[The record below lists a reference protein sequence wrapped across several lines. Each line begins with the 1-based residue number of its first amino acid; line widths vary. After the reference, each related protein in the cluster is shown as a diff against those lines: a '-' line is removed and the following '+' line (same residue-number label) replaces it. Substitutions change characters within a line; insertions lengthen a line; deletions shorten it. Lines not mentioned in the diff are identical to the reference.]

1 MIRIAFLLI
10 AALLAG
16 CAEAIFS
23 LDSHRTHNAYTEASL
38 EEFIKLRDT
47 GPVNKAE
54 VLATL
59 GPPIQVIGRDT
70 GEIFVYRRLARDT
83 RTINLNPSMVNL
95 FIPAVPAV
103 PIPIYFDS
111 QTSGRDDTLMVF
123 FDSQGRVQAE
133 GFNLGIGETGQSGA
147 ALIGEGVQELL
158 R

>member
-1 MIRIAFLLI
+1 MIRIALLLL
-10 AALLAG
+10 AALSVG
-16 CAEAIFS
+16 CADAIFS
-23 LDSHRTHNAYTEASL
+23 LDSHRTHEAYTEASL
-38 EEFIKLRDT
+38 DEYVKLRAA
-47 GPVNKAE
+47 GPVGKAE

-59 GPPIQVIGRDT
+59 GPPLQVIGRDT

-83 RTINLNPSMVNL
+83 RTLNLNPSMVNY
-95 FIPAVPAV
+95 FAPTP

-123 FDSQGRVQAE
+123 FDSQGKVQGE

-147 ALIGEGVQELL
+147 ALIGEGVWGLF